1 MVTERLR
8 VRITYR
14 PAQPADLD
22 FLFDMHRA
30 TTRRLV
36 EDTWGQWD
44 EPWQRQRFEQVF
56 KPEELLIIQ
65 AEGADVGVLRVQDRA
80 EEIFLAVIEILPAY
94 QKRGIG
100 TQVIR
105 QLLARAER
113 QQKPVALRVLKAN
126 VDARRLYQRLG
137 FGVTGE
143 TETHYILA
151 CYRKA

>member
-1 MVTERLR
+1 MI
-8 VRITYR
+8 ITYR
-14 PAQPADLD
+14 PAQSADLD
-22 FLFDMHRA
+22 FLYDMHRA

-36 EDTWGQWD
+36 EETWGQW
-44 EPWQRQRFEQVF
+44 EEAWQRQRFEQAF
-56 KPEELLIIQ
+56 HPAELLIIQ
-65 AEGADVGVLRVQDRA
+65 VEGADVGVLRVQDRA
-80 EEIFLAVIEILPAY
+80 EEIFLAVIEVLPAY
-94 QKRGIG
+94 QNRGIG

-105 QLLARAER
+105 ELLSRAER
-113 QQKPVALRVLKAN
+113 EQKPVALQVLKAN